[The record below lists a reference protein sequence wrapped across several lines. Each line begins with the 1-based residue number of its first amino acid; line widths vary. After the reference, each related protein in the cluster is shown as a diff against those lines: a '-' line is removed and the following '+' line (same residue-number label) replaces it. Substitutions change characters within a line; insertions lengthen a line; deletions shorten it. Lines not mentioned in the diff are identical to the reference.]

1 MYGLCKPASSGMLA
15 IYFAVYLK
23 CGVMVKASSWKNC
36 SAVEGLVHKLMVDLD
51 RPTVILA
58 HGLWVCDNRIYVWV
72 WDPKKL
78 QNELNS

>member
-1 MYGLCKPASSGMLA
+1 MWGHGE
-15 IYFAVYLK
+15 
-23 CGVMVKASSWKNC
+23 GVFLENC